1 VSAQGWIISPEESGR
16 LEALL
21 GKETM
26 SQLSCAFH
34 CGAAIAIDAALQ
46 HRYLIYGNANQKFN
60 RRPSPMEYLNPPERL
75 HYSINQ
81 YNCGDLKTLKEK
93 MLQFPADSTFGFTY
107 WFTARDRKEIE
118 EIMAF
123 LRSHGYHV
131 EDPLPPDPPH

>member
-1 VSAQGWIISPEESGR
+1 MAQLRRLRVTARWLYPATAVLRPRLDCPIQQVSR
-16 LEALL
+16 
-21 GKETM
+21 
-26 SQLSCAFH
+26 
-34 CGAAIAIDAALQ
+34 IDAALQ